1 MYEIIFILSF
11 AAVSLAIALYISLY
25 VLSSI
30 GKKNKLLEQ
39 ELNEYTEMNDSL
51 KKEVKFQSNVNKT
64 LREGL
69 DAITKKNCHV
79 KDIQEKKL
87 ERK

>member
-11 AAVSLAIALYISLY
+11 VAVSLAIALYLSLY

-30 GKKNKLLEQ
+30 GKKNELLEQ
-39 ELNEYTEMNDSL
+39 ELNEQIEINKSL
-51 KKEVKFQSNVNKT
+51 NNNVKFQANVNKT

-79 KDIQEKKL
+79 KDIQEKN
-87 ERK
+87 